1 MFTSRAEYRILLRQD
16 NADLRLTPL
25 AHRLGVRGTDIR
37 MDRVR
42 QKEAISGEI
51 LKFLQSYS
59 VGPEQINDLLERLES
74 SPIRQKV
81 KLDSILSRPN
91 LSLTDL
97 KEILPELQ
105 AFLQPFDPEFV
116 DLAEI
121 NLKYEGYI
129 RKEQEMVDKMNRLEE
144 LRLHDQFDYRQIE
157 ALSKE
162 AREKL
167 SRLRPRTIGQ
177 ASRISG
183 ISPADISILL
193 VHIGR

>member
-1 MFTSRAEYRILLRQD
+1 
-16 NADLRLTPL
+16 
-25 AHRLGVRGTDIR
+25 
-37 MDRVR
+37 
-42 QKEAISGEI
+42 
-51 LKFLQSYS
+51 
-59 VGPEQINDLLERLES
+59 
-74 SPIRQKV
+74 
-81 KLDSILSRPN
+81 LDSILSRPN
-91 LSLTDL
+91 LSLAELRET
-97 KEILPELQ
+97 LPELQ

-157 ALSKE
+157 ALSRE